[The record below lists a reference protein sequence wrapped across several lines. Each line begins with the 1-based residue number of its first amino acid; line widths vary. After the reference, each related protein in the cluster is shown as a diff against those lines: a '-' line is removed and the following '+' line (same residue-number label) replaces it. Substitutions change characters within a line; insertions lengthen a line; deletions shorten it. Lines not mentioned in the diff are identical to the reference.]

1 MACVMRLTVLQDD
14 SYIIFIFGPHAWPW
28 SFYVPSKFTDNV
40 NPLVEKDFRLTLN
53 FTRRSTYNTRAV
65 YRLCH
70 ETYRMI
76 AILFSFLAP
85 MVILRT

>member
-1 MACVMRLTVLQDD
+1 MGCVVQLTGL
-14 SYIIFIFGPHAWPW
+14 SYIDFNFLSQW

-40 NPLVEKDFRLTLN
+40 KPLVEKVFRLTLN

-65 YRLCH
+65 YGLCCA
-70 ETYRMI
+70 TYRMI
-76 AILFSFLAP
+76 AILFSFLVP